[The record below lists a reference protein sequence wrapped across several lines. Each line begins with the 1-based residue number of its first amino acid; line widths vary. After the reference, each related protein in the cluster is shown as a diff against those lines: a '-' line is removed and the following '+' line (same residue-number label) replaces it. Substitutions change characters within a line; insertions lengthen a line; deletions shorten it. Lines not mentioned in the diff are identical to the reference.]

1 LLHISFSGDRRSC
14 SDRLADSRPANDLI
28 FTKNQ
33 SNLRR
38 NGVMRQA
45 FALLLFLAAHAL
57 SAQTLAPAPPN
68 QPLSLADALAIAQDK
83 YPAIKT
89 ALEQQAA
96 AQHQIGVAK
105 TVYLPRLDVLWQTN
119 RATDNN
125 RTGLLLPQS
134 VLPSISGPVAGDAP
148 GRSAWSSAGGALMS
162 WQPFDFGA
170 RAAQVNVAQKSARA
184 AVSATDLTRLGIVA
198 ATSNAYLDVVAAH
211 QLVTVAQ
218 ANVRRMQ
225 TFAESVHVLVNN
237 KLRPGADASQA
248 DAQLALVRTQLIQAQ
263 TQERVRLA
271 ALADFLELPGQQVKV
286 DAAGVLSAAPAADP
300 EATSIDAHPA
310 VQEEAALIERQRAQ
324 LQILSRSYVPVF
336 NLLGSISGR
345 GTGIDAQGN
354 FMGGTSGL
362 APNTLN
368 WAGAVQVTFPAFD
381 IFTIQREKKVQAA
394 NVRAEQMRYQQT
406 VDDLSAQVEQ
416 ALATLDGAKQI
427 AQNTPLEVAAARQ
440 SEQQQRTRFQSSLAT
455 VVEVAVAESVLTQ
468 AEGDDAIARINVW
481 RALASLA
488 AARGDVAPFL
498 KMLGK

>member
-1 LLHISFSGDRRSC
+1 LRGSIT
-14 SDRLADSRPANDLI
+14 RLANKGRNM
-28 FTKNQ
+28 T
-33 SNLRR
+33 RR
-38 NGVMRQA
+38 KTWLAA
-45 FALLLFLAAHAL
+45 FALLLFLATHAL
-57 SAQTLAPAPPN
+57 SAQTAGSAPAN

-83 YPAIKT
+83 YPAIKA

-105 TVYLPRLDVLWQTN
+105 TAYLPHVDVLWQSN

-148 GRSAWSSAGGALMS
+148 GRSAWSSAGGTLVA

-170 RAAQVNVAQKSARA
+170 RAAQVNVAQKSALA
-184 AVSATDLTRLGIVA
+184 AVNATSLTRLGIAA
-198 ATSNAYLDVVAAH
+198 ATANAYLDVVAAH
-211 QLVTVAQ
+211 QLVNVAQ

-225 TFAESVHVLVNN
+225 TFAESVHVLVDN

-271 ALADFLELPGQQVKV
+271 ALANFLEIPSQQVKL
-286 DAAGVLSAAPAADP
+286 DPASVLSTVPAADP
-300 EATSIDAHPA
+300 EATLINAHPA
-310 VQEEAALIERQRAQ
+310 VQEEAALIERQRAE
-324 LQILSRSYVPVF
+324 LHVLSHSYAPVF
-336 NLLGSISGR
+336 NLLGSLSGR
-345 GTGIDAQGN
+345 GTGLDAKGN

-368 WAGAVQVTFPAFD
+368 WAGAVQVTFPAFE
-381 IFTIQREKKVQAA
+381 IFTIRQEKKVQAA
-394 NVRAEQMRYQQT
+394 NVRAEQMRYRQT
-406 VDDLSAQVEQ
+406 LDDVSVQVEQ
-416 ALATLDGAKQI
+416 ALATLDGARQI

-440 SEQQQRTRFQSSLAT
+440 SEQQQRARFQSSLAT

-468 AEGDDAIARINVW
+468 SEGDDAIARINVW
-481 RALASLA
+481 RALAALA
-488 AARGDVAPFL
+488 VARGDVAPFL